1 VFLLCNNLTVF
12 VVLSIIDSIQ
22 VDDMI
27 RVARELFVPERLNL
41 AVVGPVEEKNI
52 QGLLHL

>member
-1 VFLLCNNLTVF
+1 
-12 VVLSIIDSIQ
+12 
-22 VDDMI
+22 MI

-41 AVVGPVEEKNI
+41 AVVGPVEEKDI